1 MSDGKVI
8 YDITGDN
15 SGFKQSV
22 NDTEGIAQEGAGKI
36 AGIAGNAAKMFT
48 ALATAAVVKGLVDLG
63 KASVEAYAE
72 YEQLVGGV
80 ETLFSKSADTV
91 KQYAQDAYMTAGLSA
106 NEYMEQVTSFSA
118 SLLQSLGGNTAAAA
132 DYGNQAVIDMAD
144 NANKMGTAIESIQN
158 AYQGFAKGNFTML
171 DNLKLGY
178 GGTREEM
185 QRLLEDAEKISGIHY
200 DISSFADITQAI
212 HTIQEE
218 MGIAGTTAEEAG
230 STIQGSIGM
239 VKAAWENLLTG
250 LADPDADIDQLIEN
264 LLNSVTTAAENII
277 PAITTF
283 IVKLID
289 AITSPENVKNLA
301 IAGGKILLAIV
312 GGIYDASL
320 ALGQNAA
327 DLVQSIVDGI
337 GQGLKDFWNDIKE
350 AGSNLIEGL
359 IEGVKDKA
367 IALKDSVVNAVKD
380 AWQGV
385 KDFLGIRSPSKLFM
399 QIGAYV
405 DEGLAEGIDSS
416 AETPKRSM
424 RQMVQ
429 GITDVSAPQI
439 PTPTPVPAGPAIT
452 RTETTGMQGAQGG
465 QQTVVMQVGRIPF
478 GQVTY
483 NSNVRE
489 NTVHGVNYIQNRR

>member
-36 AGIAGNAAKMFT
+36 AQIAGNASKIFT
-48 ALATAAVVKGLVDLG
+48 ALASAAVVKGLVDLG

-80 ETLFSKSADTV
+80 ETLFGKSADTV

-200 DISSFADITQAI
+200 DISSFADITKAI

-320 ALGQNAA
+320 AL
-327 DLVQSIVDGI
+327 VQSSVDGI

-416 AETPKRSM
+416 ADAPRRSM

-452 RTETTGMQGAQGG
+452 RPETTGMQGAQGG

>member
-80 ETLFSKSADTV
+80 ETLFGKSADTV

-250 LADPDADIDQLIEN
+250 QK
-264 LLNSVTTAAENII
+264 TC
-277 PAITTF
+277 
-283 IVKLID
+283 
-289 AITSPENVKNLA
+289 
-301 IAGGKILLAIV
+301 
-312 GGIYDASL
+312 
-320 ALGQNAA
+320 
-327 DLVQSIVDGI
+327 
-337 GQGLKDFWNDIKE
+337 
-350 AGSNLIEGL
+350 
-359 IEGVKDKA
+359 
-367 IALKDSVVNAVKD
+367 
-380 AWQGV
+380 
-385 KDFLGIRSPSKLFM
+385 
-399 QIGAYV
+399 
-405 DEGLAEGIDSS
+405 
-416 AETPKRSM
+416 
-424 RQMVQ
+424 
-429 GITDVSAPQI
+429 
-439 PTPTPVPAGPAIT
+439 
-452 RTETTGMQGAQGG
+452 
-465 QQTVVMQVGRIPF
+465 
-478 GQVTY
+478 
-483 NSNVRE
+483 
-489 NTVHGVNYIQNRR
+489 